1 MSAFD
6 GKPLITERLAV
17 LLPANHRLAHLA
29 AVTFADLAGETLL
42 LQERICLRRNQ

>member
-1 MSAFD
+1 MPAFD
-6 GKPLITERLAV
+6 GKPLTTERLAV

-42 LQERICLRRNQ
+42 LQEHICLGCDQ